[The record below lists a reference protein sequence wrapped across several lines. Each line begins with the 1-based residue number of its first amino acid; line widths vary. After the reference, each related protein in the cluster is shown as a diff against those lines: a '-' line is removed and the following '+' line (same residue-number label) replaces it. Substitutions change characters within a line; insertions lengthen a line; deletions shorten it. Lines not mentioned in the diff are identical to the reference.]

1 MSRTVSRTPE
11 FPCVL
16 DKLEPKPSAPG
27 KARQLAAKD
36 KNNTLCVVIYTNDNV
51 TRKTKKYFLTL
62 AQDNT
67 PSSHSA
73 RITCLSTEDVSTKG
87 VFVINH
93 DYATV
98 LGISYDCGICVRLID
113 SLATKLLFNGP
124 AGWSHKVD
132 VLDITADTLFIYR
145 LYIVWGNRTKVIII
159 PIILLIAAYLIGFI
173 GVFQEPGGFSY
184 LAPSSREK
192 KIDAIALFILSF
204 ANLLVTTLIGFGGSG
219 KSLNRSERITFK
231 RNTERFLSL
240 LNSSLG
246 ERLESGTIAP
256 IAILFS
262 SILSLKQLPIN
273 AVVLLTQI
281 VGIVPASITVR
292 INMGVSTEGSNNIT
306 NNPIHPNKLYAPKMK
321 DKQIADSGLPG
332 DLIWNPEP
340 WQNHSSSSF
349 GEGLDEEFSF
359 NVKPVMPKKVA
370 REENSYVQVSYGRG
384 RRYYHGRGGRGG
396 YDVERNYDSNGEVV
410 LDIRHHSRS
419 GARVAKYQ

>member
-1 MSRTVSRTPE
+1 MTMQLSSEYLTTVA
-11 FPCVL
+11 FVF
-16 DKLEPKPSAPG
+16 
-27 KARQLAAKD
+27 AAE
-36 KNNTLCVVIYTNDNV
+36 
-51 TRKTKKYFLTL
+51 YFLY
-62 AQDNT
+62 
-67 PSSHSA
+67 
-73 RITCLSTEDVSTKG
+73 V
-87 VFVINH
+87 
-93 DYATV
+93 
-98 LGISYDCGICVRLID
+98 ID
-113 SLATKLLFNGP
+113 SLATNLLFNGP

-204 ANLLVTTLIGFGGSG
+204 ANLLVTTLIAVRIWWIWQISKSFG
-219 KSLNRSERITFK
+219 KNYVQAKYR
-231 RNTERFLSL
+231 
-240 LNSSLG
+240 
-246 ERLESGTIAP
+246 TIF
-256 IAILFS
+256 IAIKFFFGRKTRIRHDRS
-262 SILSLKQLPIN
+262 NSDTFFIN
-273 AVVLLTQI
+273 FELETVTNKRSGFVNTDR
-281 VGIVPASITVR
+281 ASITVR

-306 NNPIHPNKLYAPKMK
+306 NNPIHPNKFYASEMK

-370 REENSYVQVSYGRG
+370 REENSSESWNSLTAKLDKTVMNMSRVRKGSTWSCRKLYRRNTKFVHVVSLATDNAILEVHSNLYSAVTNKYNGTWKFAWQPFNPLISIQLNDI
-384 RRYYHGRGGRGG
+384 
-396 YDVERNYDSNGEVV
+396 DVMQTAVGFNIGDLKFFLHQKHLSIFNQGLVLLLYPAIARN
-410 LDIRHHSRS
+410 
-419 GARVAKYQ
+419 